1 MTFRLLEELCLVF
14 PFKIAYVSADHEH
27 YRSLHT
33 RLIHIVSLFVTG
45 TGPFSH
51 PAVPGWAHKRG
62 LNWVP
67 ATVANCHLMPVQFR
81 NLRSANLKHEETKL
95 NTKYAKSW
103 HWLSINSNF
112 CSVFWSDHAR
122 VFPMGIRKF
131 FIHCSKNGMI
141 SSNRHWH
148 REINFYNNINQ
159 VCVKIRHTT
168 S

>member
-1 MTFRLLEELCLVF
+1 MKLFHMHNTSVILQGGFCSEFTIYNTTFRLLEELCLVF

-81 NLRSANLKHEETKL
+81 NLRSANHIIDVNVRIIWSCIYVLLPGAIGRRKVATDQCAEDWVTPV
-95 NTKYAKSW
+95 
-103 HWLSINSNF
+103 
-112 CSVFWSDHAR
+112 CS
-122 VFPMGIRKF
+122 
-131 FIHCSKNGMI
+131 
-141 SSNRHWH
+141 
-148 REINFYNNINQ
+148 
-159 VCVKIRHTT
+159 
-168 S
+168 